1 MRSRVAQYV
10 PSVPSGFDHRREDSQ
25 PQCSGYG
32 AHMPF
37 ESLDIWKI
45 HMENPVKKHFFH
57 LPYIPKFVENPM
69 ETFKPTR
76 ISMIFAPRCSTCGSC
91 RLRTKTGSS
100 LDMRGFPWMSL
111 PHRSLH
117 HRVSVPWLALR
128 NFGHQRGNLW
138 FQALHFSGCSN
149 HFKAVLEC
157 EHQTTQTACCFD
169 TQSGSATPRRH
180 DVGFFSRHV
189 IPLRTSKITFA
200 PASFKAVANC
210 SDDHTGTASRAV
222 FGFDL
227 VTVTAISFAHIRF
240 LRRLLVSE
248 FVAGTTGIGQPSQY
262 CSSIG
267 TKDTTNQF
275 KIHLSASVDYDAMDK
290 WLMY

>member
-1 MRSRVAQYV
+1 MLVRSRVAQYV
-10 PSVPSGFDHRREDSQ
+10 PSVPSGFDHRREDSH

-32 AHMPF
+32 AHMSF

-222 FGFDL
+222 FG
-227 VTVTAISFAHIRF
+227 
-240 LRRLLVSE
+240 
-248 FVAGTTGIGQPSQY
+248 G
-262 CSSIG
+262 SI
-267 TKDTTNQF
+267 
-275 KIHLSASVDYDAMDK
+275 
-290 WLMY
+290 W